1 MSIKF
6 KYYMNPNTWATDPTL
21 NAFETDEQRDT
32 WAPEAT
38 KEVIAVPDDYSI
50 LKYDYD
56 FSTDTWVKK
65 VEWEK
70 ENAIEEALEILET
83 NLNLARKQF
92 IHHLIM
98 KNIKKSKEWQN
109 YYISVYDVQKDPAW
123 PYIEIWPKQ
132 PEE

>member
-21 NAFETDEQRDT
+21 NAFETDEQRDK

-38 KEVIAVPDDYSI
+38 KEVIAIPDDYSI

-56 FSTDTWVKK
+56 FGTDTWVKK

-109 YYISVYDVQKDPAW
+109 YYISVYDVKNDPAW
-123 PYIEIWPKQ
+123 PFIGIWPKQ